1 MSPISPTTSLHDAR
15 NRLPSKRPI
24 TSRSLS
30 CPGWPSMWD
39 SRPLRRSMALARQR
53 LTMIFKI
60 WECVQPPF
68 LSFTPDINYLMQIK
82 TQLRPAV
89 NNEQSLPLH
98 AALSAVP
105 PSRRKPSAD
114 EQFLEQNAWANPL
127 HPAHQHLQELAQQQ
141 QAAHQSHISNSLI
154 TPVTQ
159 RRTID
164 RSGLKGSAST
174 IPDENSVLSS
184 SAAATP
190 VSITQSQNR
199 QPSGKGVITEP
210 FPSLTHTKSNLSSH
224 NALALAEGD
233 RSPTD
238 TRRRVQD
245 HGVLERPLV
254 AQGLPGLVQQG
265 TAPASRSIF
274 SAVLNKQSAASHPGL
289 FTEQLGLNPS
299 TSPSSAVK
307 SNEVPD
313 NPHSSPPVSHLQHL
327 QGSITAGTGLGRFAS
342 R

>member
-1 MSPISPTTSLHDAR
+1 MISR
-15 NRLPSKRPI
+15 
-24 TSRSLS
+24 
-30 CPGWPSMWD
+30 
-39 SRPLRRSMALARQR
+39 
-53 LTMIFKI
+53 I
-60 WECVQPPF
+60 WEYVQPPF

-82 TQLRPAV
+82 IQLRPTV

-114 EQFLEQNAWANPL
+114 EQFLEQNAWANPQ
-127 HPAHQHLQELAQQQ
+127 HPAHQHLQQLAQQQ
-141 QAAHQSHISNSLI
+141 QAAHQSQISNSLI

-159 RRTID
+159 RRTTD
-164 RSGLKGSAST
+164 RSALKGSAST

-190 VSITQSQNR
+190 LSITQSQNR

-210 FPSLTHTKSNLSSH
+210 FPSLTHTKSNLFSY

-245 HGVLERPLV
+245 HEVLGRPPV
-254 AQGLPGLVQQG
+254 AQEPGVVQQG

-289 FTEQLGLNPS
+289 FTEHLGLNPS
-299 TSPSSAVK
+299 PSPSSAVK

-327 QGSITAGTGLGRFAS
+327 QGSSITAGTGLGRFAS